1 MSTNLKMKR
10 GDTKL
15 VQVTTTSP
23 LTAAGL
29 TGYKFWF
36 TAKSAFT
43 DADANAVIKKIG
55 QQAAPTGD
63 FTVVTLGSD
72 TTAGVVTCKINPAD
86 TASLPDY
93 DSVLLYD
100 VQFEDSDGDVSTV
113 ASGTL
118 TVQVDVTKAS

>member
-15 VQVTTTSP
+15 VQVTTTST
-23 LTAAGL
+23 LTSSGL

-36 TAKSAFT
+36 TAKNAFT
-43 DADANAVIKKIG
+43 DADASAVIKKLT
-55 QQAAPTGD
+55 AD
-63 FTVVTLGSD
+63 FTVVQNGNA
-72 TTAGVVTCKINPAD
+72 TTPGIVTCKIDPAD
-86 TASLPDY
+86 TASLPHF
-93 DSVLLYD
+93 DSTLLYD
-100 VQFEDSDGDVSTV
+100 VQFEDSDGNVTTV

>member
-15 VQVTTTSP
+15 VQVTTTST
-23 LTAAGL
+23 LTATGL
-29 TGYKFWF
+29 AGYKFWF
-36 TAKSAFT
+36 TAKNAYT
-43 DADANAVIKKIG
+43 DADTAAVIKKVT
-55 QQAAPTGD
+55 AD
-63 FTVVTLGSD
+63 FTVVQNGSD
-72 TTAGVVTCKINPAD
+72 TTPGIVTCKINPAD

-93 DSVLLYD
+93 DSALLYD
-100 VQFEDSDGDVSTV
+100 VQFEDSDGNVSTV